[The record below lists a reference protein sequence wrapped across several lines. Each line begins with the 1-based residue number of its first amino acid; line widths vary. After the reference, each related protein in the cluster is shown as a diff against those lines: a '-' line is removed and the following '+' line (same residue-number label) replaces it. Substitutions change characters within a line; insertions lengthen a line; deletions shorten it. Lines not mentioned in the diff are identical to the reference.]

1 MVNKRFRNKGHVIHV
16 VQMVKNQL
24 LVRDNQWED
33 KGVFDIARLYR
44 TSDIKI

>member
-1 MVNKRFRNKGHVIHV
+1 M
-16 VQMVKNQL
+16 KNQL

-44 TSDIKI
+44 TSDIKYKKINLLHQQTNLKSRL